1 MNRSTLST
9 AFAPGTQPPGLG
21 APPPVPQG
29 MPASAGF
36 AAEASPLERRIDR
49 MLGAIEGSR
58 RHFGLGRRAVG
69 DLNIYELAQYSPQLA
84 LARYQ
89 GVQLAPQILNI
100 RASFVDAT
108 PVTDPTSFDGPTN
121 TSGNIAISQPTI
133 VDQVM
138 YEIDAPNA
146 FAGNIFKSMSDFFY
160 SLQSGILAT
169 LEVTGAPRYPVA
181 PYFTPIKALLSG
193 LAEGW
198 PIGWVLGYTQS
209 IMMQFNQNIP
219 VPTYP
224 TIVTVSFR
232 LWQPIG
238 TDDFQM
244 MTAAEARSRLL
255 AAGIAQPP
263 AMASAIPGT

>member
-89 GVQLAPQILNI
+89 GVQLAP
-100 RASFVDAT
+100 
-108 PVTDPTSFDGPTN
+108 
-121 TSGNIAISQPTI
+121 
-133 VDQVM
+133 
-138 YEIDAPNA
+138 
-146 FAGNIFKSMSDFFY
+146 
-160 SLQSGILAT
+160 
-169 LEVTGAPRYPVA
+169 
-181 PYFTPIKALLSG
+181 
-193 LAEGW
+193 
-198 PIGWVLGYTQS
+198 
-209 IMMQFNQNIP
+209 
-219 VPTYP
+219 
-224 TIVTVSFR
+224 
-232 LWQPIG
+232 
-238 TDDFQM
+238 
-244 MTAAEARSRLL
+244 
-255 AAGIAQPP
+255 
-263 AMASAIPGT
+263 